1 MNGKGRPREG
11 WEEAFRSMAECG
23 DDRLLD
29 EPVATDW
36 DREQWEWQAGTS
48 SLPAEHHGRTVMIRN
63 PFGPKPRPS
72 LKPSLHPRRRPRK
85 QSEKRSHDHGTN
97 YPV

>member
-23 DDRLLD
+23 DDRLLE

-36 DREQWEWQAGTS
+36 DREQWEW
-48 SLPAEHHGRTVMIRN
+48 
-63 PFGPKPRPS
+63 
-72 LKPSLHPRRRPRK
+72 
-85 QSEKRSHDHGTN
+85 
-97 YPV
+97 

>member
-29 EPVATDW
+29 EPGELVDIEEVCG
-36 DREQWEWQAGTS
+36 DRNRSTAGLVDLRGDS
-48 SLPAEHHGRTVMIRN
+48 IDLIREIGRAHV
-63 PFGPKPRPS
+63 
-72 LKPSLHPRRRPRK
+72 
-85 QSEKRSHDHGTN
+85 
-97 YPV
+97 